1 MTYFKYEWQPDRL
14 CEAIETAPYTSG
26 MNLLTDYDK
35 ICDYN
40 VIVKNVG
47 TSP

>member
-1 MTYFKYEWQPDRL
+1 
-14 CEAIETAPYTSG
+14 